1 MRKLEMKKNKNTSPI
16 VDELVKQRLKRKL
29 TQEELAQIVGCPQ
42 SSIARIESGL
52 VSPTLNM
59 VDKICDALSITAIF
73 KNKL

>member
-1 MRKLEMKKNKNTSPI
+1 MMKKSKNTSPI
-16 VDELVKQRLKRKL
+16 VDELVKQRQKRKL
-29 TQEELAQIVGCPQ
+29 TQEELAQIVGCSQ